1 MKIRIEKKKTVTF
14 NLINN
19 NNLRLKILV
28 VTSAVLKRNDVVN
41 HTIKYAVKSKMMAHG
56 HPCK

>member
-1 MKIRIEKKKTVTF
+1 MVVNKNTFINPVNLYENKDRKKKKKTVTF

-28 VTSAVLKRNDVVN
+28 VTSAMCENK
-41 HTIKYAVKSKMMAHG
+41 
-56 HPCK
+56 